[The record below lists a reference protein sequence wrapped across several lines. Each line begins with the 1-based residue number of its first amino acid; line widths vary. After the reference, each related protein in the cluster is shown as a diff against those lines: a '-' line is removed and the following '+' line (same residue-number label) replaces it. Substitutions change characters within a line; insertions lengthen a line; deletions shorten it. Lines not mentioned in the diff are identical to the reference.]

1 MISVSATA
9 NIAGAYKTMLFA
21 KRFCIS
27 AVLYTNV
34 AKIQSA
40 NPNRNGM
47 LKNVIV
53 CFLMIFLIFLFVYP
67 IFTRIS

>member
-1 MISVSATA
+1 MNSVSAMA
-9 NIAGAYKTMLFA
+9 NIVGAYKAILFA

-27 AVLYTNV
+27 AVLYINV

-40 NPNRNGM
+40 NPNKNGM
-47 LKNVIV
+47 LKNVIA
-53 CFLMIFLIFLFVYP
+53 CFLMIFFILLFVYP

>member
-1 MISVSATA
+1 MISVSAMA
-9 NIAGAYKTMLFA
+9 NIAGVYKTMLFA

-47 LKNVIV
+47 LKKVIA
-53 CFLMIFLIFLFVYP
+53 CFFMYP
-67 IFTRIS
+67 VGIALQVRTFIQI